1 MQAMKIDRRKNQFR
15 GHLDYVRLGIGR
27 NVPLR
32 EFRGEADAR
41 RRDKVLLQDL
51 RREHSRLIA
60 EVHGE
65 QLFPSV
71 SEERRR
77 GGVAR
82 RRGMGGRLRQRHRQR
97 RAGAGL
103 PSIEHRRNHRDGRS
117 HRARRQGVRG
127 LVLVVQSPG
136 RLNGGNLRARRGV
149 VRTLATNRA
158 SRIGKDGTLIGPA
171 RGRNGLQR
179 LRHDVVPAGP
189 EVECEPCPSCARR

>member
-65 QLFPSV
+65 QLSREFPLVRIVGSV
-71 SEERRR
+71 RVNEHI
-77 GGVAR
+77 GVKESASGHYR
-82 RRGMGGRLRQRHRQR
+82 PRRLR
-97 RAGAGL
+97 
-103 PSIEHRRNHRDGRS
+103 
-117 HRARRQGVRG
+117 
-127 LVLVVQSPG
+127 
-136 RLNGGNLRARRGV
+136 
-149 VRTLATNRA
+149 ATR
-158 SRIGKDGTLIGPA
+158 P
-171 RGRNGLQR
+171 
-179 LRHDVVPAGP
+179 P
-189 EVECEPCPSCARR
+189 